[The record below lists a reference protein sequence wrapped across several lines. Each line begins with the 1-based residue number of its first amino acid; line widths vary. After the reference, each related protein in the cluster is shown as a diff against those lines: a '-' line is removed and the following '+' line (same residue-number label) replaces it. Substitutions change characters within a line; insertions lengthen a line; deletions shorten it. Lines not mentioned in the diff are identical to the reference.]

1 MDRLLLNFSLAI
13 EGVLMN
19 RLRAILTALGVIFG
33 VAAVIVML
41 SVGNGARK
49 SILEQMK
56 LIGSNSL
63 VITAQTEEQEEPTDI
78 ATSAGNS
85 DDEKKSWSPGLSYD
99 DLMTIQTSVPT
110 VEDISPEIIFN
121 TAIVANGKA
130 GKVKCIGIS
139 NSFFD
144 LNNLSVGEGERFT
157 DYHLREG
164 SAVCIIGKRI
174 QSKYFQGQD
183 VIGKKIKCGHNWL
196 TVVGVLANR
205 IALQE
210 NLDNLGLR
218 DYNSD
223 VYIPLNTSL
232 IRFANRAKIES
243 SDIKRNNNQ
252 EYDDNY
258 HQIDRAVIQVNDLSN
273 IQATTDIIGRILKR
287 RHRNLVDFELQIPE
301 LLILQQQKTQDTF
314 NLVLVIIAAISLLV
328 GGIGIMNIMLASVLE
343 RIKEIGIRRAVGAS
357 QSDITQQF
365 LLEAIFISLIGGIIG
380 AVLGIVCSEII
391 SAAADI
397 PTIVSPW
404 SIMVSFGVAFLVGT
418 IFGYM
423 PAQRAAKQNPIKAL
437 RTE

>member
-1 MDRLLLNFSLAI
+1 MDRLFLNFSLAI

-56 LIGSNSL
+56 LIGSNSI
-63 VITAQTEEQEEPTDI
+63 VITALSEEQEEPTEI
-78 ATSAGNS
+78 ASTTGGG

-99 DLMTIQTSVPT
+99 DLVTIQEAVPT
-110 VEDISPEIIFN
+110 VDEISPEIIAN
-121 TAIVANGKA
+121 TSIVANGRA
-130 GKVKCIGIS
+130 GKVRCIGIT

-144 LNNLSVGEGERFT
+144 LNNLSIAEGDRFT
-157 DYHLREG
+157 GHHLREG
-164 SAVCIIGKRI
+164 SAVCIVGKRI

-196 TVVGVLANR
+196 TIVGVLANR

-232 IRFANRAKIES
+232 IRFANRARIES
-243 SDIKRNNNQ
+243 GDIKRNNNQ

-314 NLVLVIIAAISLLV
+314 NFVLVIIAAISLLV

-357 QSDITQQF
+357 QTDITQQF

-380 AVLGIVCSEII
+380 AILGIICSEII
-391 SAAADI
+391 SITANI
-397 PTIVSPW
+397 PTIVSSW
-404 SIMVSFGVAFLVGT
+404 SIIVSFGVAFLVGT